1 MSQGSSTDLCGGRLA
16 TAVPTA
22 ILENLRRTL
31 RSDEPSFL
39 RFPVENAMNFFHF
52 ITLCCLAS
60 WMAIRPVN
68 AQQNRSR
75 PNQRADL
82 SIPDVAKKDQ
92 ICFAL
97 YTVNDNTLKLTAQLY
112 PLASS
117 DPRSVRLQI
126 KKEGQWQEVART
138 NVIGPGWTAPFRV
151 QQWDDSKSFPYRVA
165 LGTDAFYE
173 GTIRKNPVDKDQI
186 VVAAFTGNSIQ
197 PAHGGDISRQDLI
210 DNVKKVDAD
219 LLFFSGDQV
228 YDHNRHLAAWLKFG
242 RDFGDIIKDRPTIC
256 LPDDHD
262 VGQPNLW
269 GESGKISTL
278 SGAADGGYSKP
289 AVYVKEVER
298 AQTSHLP
305 DPVDPRKVGQGIGV
319 YFTNLNWGNIDF
331 AILEDRKF
339 KTGPAGRVPKQG
351 PRPDHIRNPDY
362 DPASVD
368 VEGAVLLG
376 ERQLK
381 FIDAWAQDWQN
392 AEMKVALSQT
402 IFCGGAHIHGGA
414 NGRLHAD
421 MDSNGWPQTGR
432 NRALAGLRKAFAF
445 HLAGDQHLATLFH
458 HGIDE
463 YRDSVWSF
471 CVPSIANLYLR
482 WWEPLEPGENREP
495 GAPDYTGDQRDGFG
509 NRVTNYAA
517 ANPEKRP
524 AGKLLNTR
532 AAGFGIVRFNT
543 KTREI
548 TVECWPR
555 NVDVTDPDAEQY
567 PGWPRTISQFD
578 NYNPPSW
585 GKLGEL
591 TFDVDSPVVQLID
604 AGTGSV
610 LYTVRASGK
619 TFTPGA
625 PQGKSFIV
633 KAGKDVPNAVVAQ
646 DVGVGSAPLT
656 VELH

>member
-1 MSQGSSTDLCGGRLA
+1 MKLFT
-16 TAVPTA
+16 P
-22 ILENLRRTL
+22 
-31 RSDEPSFL
+31 F
-39 RFPVENAMNFFHF
+39 
-52 ITLCCLAS
+52 TLCCLALLVACGS
-60 WMAIRPVN
+60 VT

-75 PNQRADL
+75 RHKRADL
-82 SIPDVAKKDQ
+82 SIPDVENRDL

-97 YTVNDNTLKLTAQLY
+97 YTVHDNTLKLTAQLY
-112 PLASS
+112 PLSANDSKTVGLEIEK
-117 DPRSVRLQI
+117 DG
-126 KKEGQWQEVART
+126 EWTEVART
-138 NVIGPGWTAPFRV
+138 SVIEPGWTAPFRV
-151 QQWDDSKSFPYRVA
+151 GNWDDSKSWRYRVA
-165 LGTDAFYE
+165 HGTEAFYE
-173 GTIRKNPVDKDQI
+173 GTIRKNPIDKDEI

-210 DNVKKVDAD
+210 DNVNKVDAD
-219 LLFFSGDQV
+219 VLFFSGDQV
-228 YDHNRHLAAWLKFG
+228 YDHNRHYAAWLKFG

-278 SGAADGGYSKP
+278 SGASDGGYSKP

-368 VEGAVLLG
+368 VAGAVLLG
-376 ERQLK
+376 DRQLK
-381 FIDAWAQDWQN
+381 FIDSWAQDWRD
-392 AEMKVALSQT
+392 ADMKVALSQT
-402 IFCGGAHIHGGA
+402 IFCGGAHIHGSA

-445 HLAGDQHLATLFH
+445 HLAGDQHIATLFH

-463 YRDSVWSF
+463 YRDSIWSF

-482 WWEPLEPGENREP
+482 WWEPLEPGKNREP
-495 GAPDYTGDQRDGFG
+495 GSPEYTGDQLDGFA
-509 NRVTNYAA
+509 NKVTNYAA

-524 AGKLLNTR
+524 AGNLLNTR

-543 KTREI
+543 KSREI
-548 TVECWPR
+548 TMECWPR
-555 NVDVTDPDAEQY
+555 NVDATDPAAKQY

-585 GKLGEL
+585 GELGVL
-591 TFDVDSPVVQLID
+591 TFAIEDPVVQLID
-604 AGTGSV
+604 AGSNEV
-610 LYTVRASGK
+610 LYTVRAQGK
-619 TFTPGA
+619 KFTPSA
-625 PQGKSFIV
+625 PEGKAFVI
-633 KAGKDVPNAVVAQ
+633 KAGKDAPNTVVAK
-646 DVGVGSAPLT
+646 DAKVGGEPLT
-656 VELH
+656 VSLD